1 MDEVE
6 KADVRE
12 EEEVLEA
19 ELVEPGDPVD
29 SEASAGALAD
39 LAGGGAE
46 ASASALDAMAAGLQA
61 APPDAI
67 AAAEAKEQAAD
78 AEDALAS
85 LASGEVVVDDDEE
98 PAEADA
104 EVDDELEAPE
114 FDFAEGE
121 GIHVEPERLK
131 AVREQQ
137 RVQRRKWRQQRQQHA
152 DRTDSLSFKK
162 TMIPLL
168 LAVGVLLLL
177 ISVVTAAMTI
187 GKDVSAEN
195 RTVLQNYAVPLI
207 VASLVIG
214 LILIGGAVMFHLEIR
229 RIQERQ
235 SPSPE
240 PTERDE

>member
-6 KADVRE
+6 KADVGE
-12 EEEVLEA
+12 DEEVFEA

-39 LAGGGAE
+39 LAGEGAE

-67 AAAEAKEQAAD
+67 VAAEAKEQAAD

-85 LASGEVVVDDDEE
+85 LASGEVVVDDDE
-98 PAEADA
+98 PAEAD
-104 EVDDELEAPE
+104 DEPEAPE

-137 RVQRRKWRQQRQQHA
+137 RVQRRQWRQQRQKHA

-177 ISVVTAAMTI
+177 ISGVTAAMTI
-187 GKDVSAEN
+187 GKDVPAES
-195 RTVLQNYAVPLI
+195 RTALQDYAVPLI
-207 VASLVIG
+207 VASLLIG